1 MKKKSLLK
9 VSSGVFFILG
19 LVALI
24 FAANTIPANAAKT
37 INIGYPCSVTGPAA
51 MEFMIAADIVK
62 GRVAE
67 INASGGINGRK
78 IKIFTADDG
87 NDPAKAVAN
96 VKRFVGLNGCTS
108 IICSGTS
115 TINYALKSWAEANH
129 VPVICGNA
137 QSDGLLV
144 TKQEKAWWFSTD
156 PHTRHYSGGMCVRAK
171 ELGHKKI
178 GIEYS
183 SLAWGV
189 DGLKMLKKFFPKY
202 GLEFAGAVA
211 LEPKSKDA
219 TIQAK
224 ELRDTGAEL
233 VMMVE
238 YAAEIGVFA
247 RALKEIGWNPHVI
260 NMSGGMMSDALKI
273 YPKELFEGWD
283 VVLMSDMGKPESE
296 KVFDKYKEYT
306 GKSTGQIAITCVWD
320 AINVLLEGIRLS
332 GNPDDPKAIRDAF
345 YKVKLPMAGGKKGAV
360 ATYSLGKNCTITPED
375 VAIGVI
381 KSGKMW

>member
-1 MKKKSLLK
+1 M
-9 VSSGVFFILG
+9 G
-19 LVALI
+19 LVALSLGVY
-24 FAANTIPANAAKT
+24 TTPADAVKP
-37 INIGYPCSVTGPAA
+37 IKIGYPCSVTGPAA
-51 MEFMIAADIVK
+51 MEFMIAADVVK
-62 GRVAE
+62 GLVAE
-67 INASGGINGRK
+67 VNASGGINGRQ
-78 IKIFTADDG
+78 IKLFTADDG

-96 VKRFVGLNGCTS
+96 VKRFVELNGCTS

-144 TKQEKAWWFSTD
+144 FKKEKAWWFSTD

-171 ELGHKKI
+171 ELGYTKI
-178 GIEYS
+178 GIEHS
-183 SLAWGV
+183 SLAWGN

-202 GLEFAGAVA
+202 GLECTGSVA

-224 ELRDTGAEL
+224 ALRDTGAEM

-238 YAAEIGVFA
+238 YAAEIGVWG
-247 RALKEIGWNPHVI
+247 RALKDIAWNPHVV

-273 YPKELFEGWD
+273 YPVELFEGWD
-283 VVLMSDMGKPESE
+283 VVLMSDLGKPESK

-306 GKSTGQIAITCVWD
+306 GKTTGQIAITCVWD
-320 AINVLLEGIRLS
+320 AINVLLEAIRLS
-332 GNPDDPKAIRDAF
+332 GNPDDPEAIRDAF
-345 YKVKLPMAGGKKGAV
+345 YKIKLPMAGGRKGAV
-360 ATYSLGKNCTITPED
+360 ATYELGKNCTITPED
-375 VAIGVI
+375 VAIGLV
-381 KSGKMW
+381 KSGKMGPLE